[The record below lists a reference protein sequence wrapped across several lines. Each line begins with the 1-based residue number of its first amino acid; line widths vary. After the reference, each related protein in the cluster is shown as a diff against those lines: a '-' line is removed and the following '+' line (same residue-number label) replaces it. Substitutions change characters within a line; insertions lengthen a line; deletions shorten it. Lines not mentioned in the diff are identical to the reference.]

1 MNLSLIITAAGL
13 STRFGTG
20 SKKEYLP
27 LTIDGKNG
35 TVLSHCLDSFLKTK
49 LFSNIVIT
57 IPKNQQENA
66 KNALKN
72 SSFYNELFTS
82 TNFSFAFEEGGKS
95 RQDSVFCGLKKIE
108 KMAKITPDA
117 VLIHDGARPWITEN
131 IINAVIEKVLLF
143 GAAVTATPA
152 TDTQKEVDKNGKI
165 TKHLRRENIFAVQT
179 PQGFLFAPLLEA
191 HKKAC
196 NDGNIYTDDT
206 EIWAK
211 YCGDVYICTGD
222 IANKKITYKEDLK

>member
-1 MNLSLIITAAGL
+1 
-13 STRFGTG
+13 
-20 SKKEYLP
+20 
-27 LTIDGKNG
+27 
-35 TVLSHCLDSFLKTK
+35 
-49 LFSNIVIT
+49 
-57 IPKNQQENA
+57 
-66 KNALKN
+66 
-72 SSFYNELFTS
+72 
-82 TNFSFAFEEGGKS
+82 
-95 RQDSVFCGLKKIE
+95 
-108 KMAKITPDA
+108 MAKITPDA

-179 PQGFLFAPLLEA
+179 PQGFLFTPLLEA
-191 HKKAC
+191 HQKAC
-196 NDGNIYTDDT
+196 GDGNIYTDDT

-211 YCGDVYICTGD
+211 YCGDVYICEGD